1 MTDVSQIITLTPEQR
16 AQVHGLRNRG
26 WSVTAIAR
34 HVFAEAKPDER
45 AGIEATIATH
55 LGVMWPGAVT
65 IGTQAER
72 VELAKDKAAEALAA
86 KQHREAVKASRAR
99 LAAEGEKAA
108 ACSARRAADEPAPRH
123 GGKGPGNGHVLQ
135 PHQER
140 RLRAMVRDGFSVGE
154 VAASLRVDAKT
165 VERHAKAMGVRF
177 LTGRG
182 AAKRKG
188 TG

>member
-1 MTDVSQIITLTPEQR
+1 MTDVSQIIALTPEQR
-16 AQVHGLRNRG
+16 AQVHGLRRRG

-86 KQHREAVKASRAR
+86 KQRRHYDASRAR
-99 LAAEGEKAA
+99 QAA
-108 ACSARRAADEPAPRH
+108 AEPAPRH
-123 GGKGPGNGHVLQ
+123 GGKGPGNGHMLQ

-165 VERHAKAMGVRF
+165 VERYAKALGVRF

-188 TG
+188 NG

>member
-1 MTDVSQIITLTPEQR
+1 MTDVSQIIALTPEQR
-16 AQVHGLRNRG
+16 AQVHGLRRRG

-72 VELAKDKAAEALAA
+72 VELARDKAAEALEA
-86 KQHREAVKASRAR
+86 KRNCEAVKASRAR
-99 LAAEGEKAA
+99 QAA
-108 ACSARRAADEPAPRH
+108 AEPAPRH
-123 GGKGPGNGHVLQ
+123 GGKGPGNGHVLL
-135 PHQER
+135 PRQER
-140 RLRAMVRDGFSVGE
+140 RLRAMVRDGFTVGE

-165 VERHAKAMGVRF
+165 VERLAKALGVRF

-188 TG
+188 NG

>member
-1 MTDVSQIITLTPEQR
+1 MTDVSQIIALTPEQR
-16 AQVHGLRNRG
+16 AQVHGLRRRG

-45 AGIEATIATH
+45 ADIEATIATH

-72 VELAKDKAAEALAA
+72 VELARDKAAEALEA
-86 KQHREAVKASRAR
+86 KRNCEAVKASRAR
-99 LAAEGEKAA
+99 QAEAEA
-108 ACSARRAADEPAPRH
+108 APRH
-123 GGKGPGNGHVLQ
+123 GGKGPGNGHMLQ

-140 RLRAMVRDGFSVGE
+140 RLRAMVRDGFTVGE

-165 VERHAKAMGVRF
+165 VERHAKALGVRF

-188 TG
+188 NG